1 MERGLR
7 SSVLAAYDRLPS
19 VHMFGADRVRTQ
31 LNVHLVALTQIER
44 LGPREKRLPEDVS
57 FPGER
62 RVREGDAVGPLPV
75 EPGTDAMSCAVLM
88 NLPAG
93 ASAYVRRFEHGVV
106 EHSPTLRARHQV
118 RQTQSGLLPRIHR
131 RRTDCGHIDA
141 EHILSPDICDL
152 LMKRGRFHERRP

>member
-75 EPGTDAMSCAVLM
+75 EPGTDAVS
-88 NLPAG
+88 G
-93 ASAYVRRFEHGVV
+93 AALG
-106 EHSPTLRARHQV
+106 
-118 RQTQSGLLPRIHR
+118 
-131 RRTDCGHIDA
+131 
-141 EHILSPDICDL
+141 DL
-152 LMKRGRFHERRP
+152 LSQAKTYGGLGFGSMMTSVIFLAVIIGLVAIAQRNASQTAITASPQ